1 MGTIFYVDGEYVP
14 EEQAVL
20 PIGDLAILRG
30 YGVFDFMRTYGGRPF
45 HLRDHIE
52 RLERSAQI
60 VGLTLPAPVEQIEQI
75 VLKTLRKNSAGE
87 YDIRI
92 VVTGGP
98 SEDSITPA
106 GKPRLIVMVSE
117 LSPIPAEWY
126 EKGVKIATVSMER
139 RMPWA
144 KSLNYVA
151 AVMALREAAR
161 KSAAEAVYTD
171 KDGNLREGT
180 TSNIFAFVHGKLVTP
195 CAESVLPGITR
206 QVVLSLAE
214 NEFEIEIRK
223 IHRRELE
230 TAEGVFLS
238 SSVKEVLPVVMADD
252 ATVGDGKPCERT
264 RLIMEK
270 FSEYTR
276 KFAEG
281 KILG

>member
-1 MGTIFYVDGEYVP
+1 MGSIFYVDGDYVP
-14 EEQAVL
+14 EEEAAL

-52 RLERSAQI
+52 RLERSAQF
-60 VGLTLPAPVEQIEQI
+60 VGLTLPAPVDRIEKI
-75 VLKTLRKNSAGE
+75 VLNTLGKNAAGE
-87 YDIRI
+87 YDIRV

-106 GKPRLIVMVSE
+106 GKPRLIVMATGLKPV
-117 LSPIPAEWY
+117 PPEWY
-126 EKGVKIATVSMER
+126 EKGVKIATVPVER

-151 AVMALREAAR
+151 AVMALGEASR
-161 KSAAEAVYTD
+161 KSAVEAVYTD
-171 KDGNLREGT
+171 NDGNLREGT
-180 TSNIFAFVHGKLVTP
+180 TSNLFAFIHGKLVTP
-195 CAESVLPGITR
+195 CTESVLPGITR

-214 NEFEIEIRK
+214 NEFEIELRK

-230 TAEGVFLS
+230 TAQGAFLS
-238 SSVKEVLPVVMADD
+238 SSVKEVLPVIMADNI
-252 ATVGDGKPCERT
+252 TVGDGKPCERT

-281 KILG
+281 R